1 MLKEAGKTMLALAN
15 MSLILFFLNHSLL
28 GKIKINVRTVA
39 LAFYGETFL
48 YITGLYLIKKGRD

>member
-1 MLKEAGKTMLALAN
+1 MLALAN

-28 GKIKINVRTVA
+28 GNINIGTVA

>member
-28 GKIKINVRTVA
+28 GNINIRTVV